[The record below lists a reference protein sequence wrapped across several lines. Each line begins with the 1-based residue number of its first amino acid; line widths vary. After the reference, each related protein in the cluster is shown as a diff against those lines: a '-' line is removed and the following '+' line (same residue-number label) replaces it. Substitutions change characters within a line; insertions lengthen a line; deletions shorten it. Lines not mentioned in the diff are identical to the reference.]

1 MSDKLLKTILRLLV
15 IVAKEDDVTTSE
27 KKAVLDFLEENV
39 NKEEAARYLRFF
51 EELVEN
57 TKDQTQRDEMKE
69 IIKLSYDVNKEL
81 KQEQKLVVLLRLLEL
96 IVADEKVTERENE
109 LLQLVGTSLNFTP
122 KVVDHLM
129 SFVQTT
135 EVEKFAAKSV
145 LVAGVEARTDLRANY
160 LQVKDLKGSF
170 AFFNVPG
177 IDMYFVKYMG
187 DDSLALNG
195 LPLAPHRIKVFSN
208 GSSIRCLNAVMS
220 PIYFSDVLGG
230 FHQESQEFS
239 ISFVADHVN
248 FLFPNG
254 NKGLTDFNLAE
265 RNGKLIGI
273 MGGSGSGKSTLL
285 NVLNGNAKPSE
296 GSVRINGIDIH
307 RQPKKAE
314 GIIGYVPQD
323 DLLIEDLTVYQNLY
337 YAAKLC
343 FEDYTEPQLE
353 QLVDKVL
360 GSLGLRSTRNLKVG
374 NPLQKTISG
383 GQRKRLNIGLELLR
397 EPSVLFVD
405 EPTSG
410 LSSRDSENIMDLLKE
425 LALKGKMVFVVIH
438 QPSSD
443 IFKMFD
449 KLVILDVGGFQIYYG
464 NPVDAVTYFKSI
476 ADHVDRQQGA
486 CFNCGNVNPE
496 QIFNIIDAKVVD
508 EYGRFTQ
515 QRKVH
520 PKEWHGYF
528 QERVK
533 VEEVEEVQE
542 DPPKSLSVP
551 NWFKQLAVFTKR
563 DFYSKLSNRQYLL
576 INLLEAPLLALILA
590 VIVRYSPVGEDY
602 SFRENINIPVFFFIS
617 VIVALFMGLT
627 VSAEEIIKDRKIL
640 KRESFLNLS
649 RSSYLTSKIL
659 LLFTLSAIQTLL
671 FTVLGAWILEIKGMT
686 LSYWLILFSVSSFA
700 NLLGLNIS
708 SAFNSVVTIYILIP
722 LLIIPQLILSG
733 VVVSFDKLNAQLSTK
748 DRVPLIG
755 EIMASRWAY
764 EALAVSQF
772 KNNQYTRPLY
782 AFDQRI
788 IQSEYETVY
797 YLPELEEVLEEA
809 IQAQGKGNTE
819 ELESRLQLLRS
830 EIGKEL
836 AIVGEDKFDLAGL
849 TAEQFN
855 TQVAEDLQEFIGG
868 LKNFY
873 NRRRK
878 TAESEKDQYV
888 TDRVKTPQ
896 EREAYAQLR
905 RDHENDRLTYML
917 RNTSVK
923 QRVLRTDKS
932 LVRQV
937 YPVYARNNHPKH
949 VLDFRTKFYYPEK
962 HIFGVYMPTKI
973 FNVIVI
979 WLMTA
984 LLYVTLYYDVLRK
997 IVSGRRES

>member
-15 IVAKEDDVTTSE
+15 IVAKEDDVTSSE
-27 KKAVLDFLEENV
+27 RDAVLEFLEENV
-39 NKEEAARYLRFF
+39 NKEEATKYIEFF
-51 EELVEN
+51 DDLVDN
-57 TKDQTQRDEMKE
+57 SKDQTQRDEMKE

-96 IVADEKVTERENE
+96 IVADEKVTDRENN
-109 LLQLVGTSLNFTP
+109 LLHVVGTSLNFTA
-122 KVVDHLM
+122 KVVDHLK
-129 SFVQTT
+129 SYVQT
-135 EVEKFAAKSV
+135 VEADKFAAKSV
-145 LVAGVEARTDLRANY
+145 LVASSEGPAELKANH
-160 LQVKDLKGSF
+160 LKVKDLSGML

-177 IDMYFVKYMG
+177 IDIYFVKYTG
-187 DDSLALNG
+187 TESLTLNG
-195 LPLAPHRIKVFSN
+195 LGLVPGRIKVFSH
-208 GSSIRCLNAVMS
+208 GSSIRAVSSVMS

-230 FHQESQEFS
+230 FYQESQDVS

-254 NKGLTDFNLAE
+254 NKGLTDFDLAE
-265 RNGKLIGI
+265 RNGKLVGI

-285 NVLNGNAKPSE
+285 NVLNGNAAPSE

-307 RQPKKAE
+307 KHPKKVE
-314 GIIGYVPQD
+314 GTIGYVPQD
-323 DLLIEDLTVYQNLY
+323 DLLIEDLTVYENLY
-337 YAAKLC
+337 FAAKLC
-343 FEDYTEPQLE
+343 FEGYSEEQLAT
-353 QLVDKVL
+353 LVDKVL
-360 GSLGLRSTRNLKVG
+360 GSLGLRSTRDLKVG

-476 ADHVDRQQGA
+476 VDHVDREQGA
-486 CFNCGNVNPE
+486 CINCGNVNPE

-515 QRKVH
+515 TRKVSA
-520 PKEWHGYF
+520 KEWHGYF
-528 QERVK
+528 RDKVK
-533 VEEVEEVQE
+533 VEPVQEVEET
-542 DPPKSLSVP
+542 PPRNLSVP
-551 NWFKQLAVFTKR
+551 NWVKQLAVFTKR
-563 DFYSKLSNRQYLL
+563 DFLSKLSNRQYLL
-576 INLLEAPLLALILA
+576 INLLEAPLLAFILA
-590 VIVRYSPVGEDY
+590 IIVRYSPVGEEY

-649 RSSYLTSKIL
+649 RSSYLTSKIF
-659 LLFTLSAIQTLL
+659 LLFGLSLIQTFL

-686 LSYWLILFSVSSFA
+686 VSYWVILFSVSAFA

-733 VVVSFDKLNAQLSTK
+733 VVVNFDKLNAQLSTK

-764 EALAVSQF
+764 EALAVTQF
-772 KNNQYTRPLY
+772 KNNRYNKPLY
-782 AFDQRI
+782 PFDRRI
-788 IQSEYETVY
+788 VESEYKTVH
-797 YLPELEEVLEEA
+797 YLPELQEILDESAQALSNGNDEELASLLALLRREVGNELQVVGANQFDLTTLEEA
-809 IQAQGKGNTE
+809 NFN
-819 ELESRLQLLRS
+819 LLVVESL
-830 EIGKEL
+830 G
-836 AIVGEDKFDLAGL
+836 
-849 TAEQFN
+849 
-855 TQVAEDLQEFIGG
+855 EFINN

-878 TAESEKDQYV
+878 TAEAEKDEYLA
-888 TDRVKTPQ
+888 TIVKTTEDRQ
-896 EREAYAQLR
+896 AFAELR
-905 RDHENDRLTYML
+905 GDHENDRLVYML
-917 RNTSVK
+917 RNTSVR
-923 QRVLRTDKS
+923 QRVLRTPS
-932 LVRQV
+932 GLVRQV
-937 YPVYARNNHPKH
+937 YPIYARNNQPKH
-949 VLDFRTKFYYPEK
+949 ALDFRTKFYYPEK
-962 HIFGVYMPTKI
+962 YIFGSYVPTKV
-973 FNVIVI
+973 FNVLVI

-984 LLYVTLYYDVLRK
+984 ILYVTLYYDVLRK
-997 IVSGRRES
+997 IVSGRQG